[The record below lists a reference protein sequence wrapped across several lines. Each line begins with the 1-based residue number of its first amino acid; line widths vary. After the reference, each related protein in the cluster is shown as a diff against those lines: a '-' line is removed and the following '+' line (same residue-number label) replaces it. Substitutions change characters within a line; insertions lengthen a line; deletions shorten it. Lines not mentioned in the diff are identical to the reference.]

1 MASSSSSKL
10 ALFLAGAPMVG
21 VSGKGRVQKRGAAAQ
36 LQESQLET
44 ETHLRRQDGGAE
56 HRCPSSCRHIWLG
69 TAWAVELKHSS
80 SSDPR
85 GGREGLG
92 NYHGA
97 LLGLSASPVP
107 LGVWLCMVAPPP
119 PACRC

>member
-44 ETHLRRQDGGAE
+44 ETHLECGKGVGWGSAAV
-56 HRCPSSCRHIWLG
+56 
-69 TAWAVELKHSS
+69 AW
-80 SSDPR
+80 
-85 GGREGLG
+85 
-92 NYHGA
+92 
-97 LLGLSASPVP
+97 
-107 LGVWLCMVAPPP
+107 
-119 PACRC
+119 